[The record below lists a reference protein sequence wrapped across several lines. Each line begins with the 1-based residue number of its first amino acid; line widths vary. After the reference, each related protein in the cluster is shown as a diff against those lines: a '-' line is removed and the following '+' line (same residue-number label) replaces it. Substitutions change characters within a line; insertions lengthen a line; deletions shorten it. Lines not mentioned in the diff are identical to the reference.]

1 MTVRLEES
9 NTVGF
14 LLDKFCLRWRR
25 RTPRVSAIDSI
36 RFDTPRRRSGR
47 CRRGDGCGRR
57 RRRRRDEE
65 PARGCRRRCIRL
77 RIRMGKELFPR
88 ALEQRLRHP
97 HPHLLRFRAAVTT
110 NDRDDRGIRLI
121 RTQVA
126 RLHRRGIRS
135 GGRRRR
141 GRILSRRR
149 APAAGGGK
157 AKRPSRRRR
166 LPRLQ
171 RRWITERGT
180 MWKCMTFLSG

>member
-25 RTPRVSAIDSI
+25 RTPPVSAIDST
-36 RFDTPRRRSGR
+36 RLDTPRRRSDR

-77 RIRMGKELFPR
+77 RIRVGGELFPR
-88 ALEQRLRHP
+88 APERLRLR
-97 HPHLLRFRAAVTT
+97 HLLRFRASVTT

-135 GGRRRR
+135 GGGRRRR

-149 APAAGGGK
+149 TPAAGGGK

-171 RRWITERGT
+171 RRWSTERGT